1 MTPSLKVVVAITS
14 PIAFQT
20 LKNQSVLHTCLKT
33 AQEFVS
39 QYGSSA
45 HLAIA
50 GSTEDLAQVA
60 DVECEKIQCD
70 PNNLVASLPNA
81 TPAELLMIHD
91 SQRALTKVAQFQRV
105 LAGLTPG
112 IDAVRPVS
120 AFTETLKSIDADQFI
135 EGTIDR
141 NSMKRTSTP
150 ELIRSSAHLA
160 IAGSTE
166 DLAQVVELDCE
177 KIECDPNNLVASLP
191 NTTPV
196 ELVMFHDSQRA
207 LTKVAQFQ
215 RVLEALT
222 PGIDA
227 VRPVSAFTE
236 TLKSID
242 ADQFIEGTIDR
253 NSMKRISTPEL
264 IRYSAI
270 DVKGESSTWFVPI
283 KADAQLATVDADP
296 ESARINSE
304 KEIELMKHLLDWN

>member
-20 LKNQSVLHTCLKT
+20 LKNQSILHTCLET
-33 AQEFVS
+33 AQEFVAH
-39 QYGSSA
+39 YGSSA

-50 GSTEDLAQVA
+50 GSKEDLAQVV

-70 PNNLVASLPNA
+70 PNNFAASL
-81 TPAELLMIHD
+81 L
-91 SQRALTKVAQFQRV
+91 
-105 LAGLTPG
+105 
-112 IDAVRPVS
+112 S
-120 AFTETLKSIDADQFI
+120 AKPT
-135 EGTIDR
+135 
-141 NSMKRTSTP
+141 
-150 ELIRSSAHLA
+150 
-160 IAGSTE
+160 
-166 DLAQVVELDCE
+166 
-177 KIECDPNNLVASLP
+177 
-191 NTTPV
+191 

-270 DVKGESSTWFVPI
+270 DFRGASSTWFVPI
-283 KADAQLATVDADP
+283 KAEAKLATVEADP

-304 KEIELMKHLLDWN
+304 KEIELMKHLLDRK